1 MDLVTGDFQKREM
14 YMKIKSD
21 RIIFTELHNPLSYR
35 IYGIC

>member
-21 RIIFTELHNPLSYR
+21 IFILTELNNPLSYR